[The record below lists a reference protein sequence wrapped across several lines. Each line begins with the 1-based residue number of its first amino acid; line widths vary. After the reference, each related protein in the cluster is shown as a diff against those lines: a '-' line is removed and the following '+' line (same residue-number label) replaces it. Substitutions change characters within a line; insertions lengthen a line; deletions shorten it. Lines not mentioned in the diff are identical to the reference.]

1 MSGGRRLVQAP
12 LRGLS
17 LLQVRHLSTVG
28 FGEAAGDTARVYREL
43 ERDFGVLA
51 PPVALHAPVPELL
64 AASWTTLRE
73 TMLVAG
79 RAPRTAKEAVAA
91 AVSAGN
97 RCPFCTTV
105 HGTMLD
111 SLSLRPLPGPRDGAG
126 RPERDGGPPGPDGS
140 RPDQGTE
147 RPGSDAE
154 RPGSDGERLTAWIA
168 TGGAPPFPPELL
180 PELAG
185 TALCLQYL
193 NRVVNVFLG
202 PHPLPPNAPV
212 RALGPVMRVL
222 VGLMRGSARA
232 DAAPGASLSLLP
244 PAPLPPDLAWAAAD
258 PRIADALARSAAA
271 VDRVGTAL
279 LPARVR
285 AVVAEALAR
294 WDGADPGLGRAW
306 LDAPLAELP
315 PGERPV
321 GELALL
327 TALASYR
334 VDDRVVAAARQAGAD
349 DREILAAC
357 AWASERA
364 ARRRVGQLLSD
375 G

>member
-1 MSGGRRLVQAP
+1 MSGRRRLVQAP

-17 LLQVRHLSTVG
+17 LIQVRHVSTVS
-28 FGEAAGDTARVYREL
+28 FGDAAGDTARIYREL

-73 TMLVAG
+73 TMLAEG

-97 RCPFCTTV
+97 ECPFCTTM

-111 SLSLRPLPGPRDGAG
+111 SLSLRPLPRRRAGA
-126 RPERDGGPPGPDGS
+126 PGPAAEELS
-140 RPDQGTE
+140 AWVAGT
-147 RPGSDAE
+147 GK
-154 RPGSDGERLTAWIA
+154 
-168 TGGAPPFPPELL
+168 PPFPPELL

-185 TALCLQYL
+185 TALCLHYL

-202 PHPLPPNAPV
+202 PRPLPPNAP
-212 RALGPVMRVL
+212 AKAIGPVLRVL
-222 VGLMRGSARA
+222 IGLMRSSARA
-232 DAAPGASLSLLP
+232 GTAPGTSLSLLP
-244 PAPLPPDLAWAAAD
+244 PAPLPADLDWAAAD
-258 PRIADALARSAAA
+258 PRIADALARSTAA
-271 VDRVGTAL
+271 VERVGEGL
-279 LPARVR
+279 LPAGVR
-285 AVVAEALAR
+285 EAVAGALSR

-306 LDAPLAELP
+306 LDAPLNELP
-315 PGERPV
+315 PGERPL

-334 VDDRVVAAARQAGAD
+334 VDERVVGAVRQAGAG

-357 AWASERA
+357 SWASQRA
-364 ARRRVGQLLSD
+364 ALRRVRHLLSD
-375 G
+375 D

>member
-1 MSGGRRLVQAP
+1 MSAGRRLVQAP

-17 LLQVRHLSTVG
+17 LLQVRYVPTVP

-64 AASWTTLRE
+64 SACWLTLRE
-73 TMLVAG
+73 TMLAEG
-79 RAPRTAKEAVAA
+79 RASRTAKEAVAA

-111 SLSLRPLPGPRDGAG
+111 SLSLRPVPRRRAG
-126 RPERDGGPPGPDGS
+126 RAGRAADGGPAAGEPA
-140 RPDQGTE
+140 
-147 RPGSDAE
+147 AE
-154 RPGSDGERLTAWIA
+154 DLAAWTAVGGE
-168 TGGAPPFPPELL
+168 PPFPPELL

-193 NRVVNVFLG
+193 NRVVNIFLG
-202 PHPLPPNAPV
+202 PQPLPPNAPGQ
-212 RALGPVMRVL
+212 ALGPVLKVL
-222 VGLMRGSARA
+222 VGLMRGSVRSA
-232 DAAPGASLSLLP
+232 AAPGTSLSLLP
-244 PAPLPPDLAWAAAD
+244 PAPLPADLDWAADD
-258 PRIADALARSAAA
+258 PRIADALARAAAA
-271 VDRVGTAL
+271 VDRVGEAL
-279 LPARVR
+279 VPGPVR
-285 AVVAEALAR
+285 EVVAAEVAG

-306 LDAPLAELP
+306 LDRPLGELP
-315 PGERPV
+315 PAERPV

-334 VDDRVVAAARQAGAD
+334 VDERVVTAARTAGAGG
-349 DREILAAC
+349 REILAA
-357 AWASERA
+357 ASWAALLA
-364 ARRRVGQLLSD
+364 ARRRVRHLLS
-375 G
+375 GG